1 MPLGKGPPP
10 RLAPFLAALLARE
23 PIAVLTHQLP
33 RCWLHVRRLP
43 LSQGVE
49 AYRMFAA
56 REKGVVRTCGAAVL
70 LSAVHR
76 VVVRCRRHRLCVCVL
91 PVLPPS

>member
-10 RLAPFLAALLARE
+10 RLAPFLAALLARG

-56 REKGVVRTCGAAVL
+56 REKGVVRTCDACVIA
-70 LSAVHR
+70 
-76 VVVRCRRHRLCVCVL
+76 RLYC
-91 PVLPPS
+91 